1 MINRL
6 TLLLAWRYLLGSTH
20 GEKNVS
26 TMVKICFIGI
36 FIGTFSLALVTAV
49 MNGFEDVFHV
59 KMQGVHAQIILRAY
73 GTDQLNIDKLSTVLN
88 NEFPQIEA
96 FAPSTTRQLIIQ
108 KKKSDDISNVVMAKA
123 INPKEEARVTILE
136 EKITKAKNSAKTL
149 AASLLDDNHI
159 LIGDN
164 LAQSLGLKV
173 GDEVN
178 ILFSEEG
185 SRSRNIKL
193 NRINAVIGGTFD
205 TGIDEFDSG
214 VVYTTF
220 GLLEKM
226 FSDVGATQINIKL
239 KTGSNEKSVIDRMKE
254 RLTIDVSS
262 WQDLYPALVSALK
275 LEKYA
280 MFLILA
286 LITLVASMNIIS
298 LLFMQITQK
307 RGDIAIL
314 KAMGMPGQNIKYIFI
329 IMGSFISCIGA
340 LFGIIA
346 AFIAALILD
355 RYPLIQLPDA
365 YYISHLPVKIEFTTF
380 ALVFLVTMTL
390 SIIATWLAARVTDQ
404 INISHVLRFEG

>member
-6 TLLLAWRYLLGSTH
+6 TFLLAWRYLLGSTH
-20 GEKNVS
+20 GQKNVS

-59 KMQGVHAQIILRAY
+59 KMQGIHAQVIVRAY
-73 GTDQLNIDKLSTVLN
+73 GDDQLNMEKLTTVLT

-108 KKKSDDISNVVMAKA
+108 KKKSDDISNVVLAKA
-123 INPKEEARVTILE
+123 IVPEDEARVSILQ
-136 EKITKAKNSAKTL
+136 EKITNAQNQKTL
-149 AASLLDDNHI
+149 IATLDNNHI
-159 LIGDN
+159 LIGEN

-178 ILFSEEG
+178 ILFSDDSG

-193 NRINAVIGGTFD
+193 NRTSAIIGGTFD

-214 VVYTTF
+214 IVFTTF

-239 KTGSNEKSVIDRMKE
+239 QNNVNEQSVINRMKN

-314 KAMGMPGQNIKYIFI
+314 KAMGMAGKDIKYIFI
-329 IMGSFISCIGA
+329 IMGSFIACLGSI
-340 LFGIIA
+340 FGIIA
-346 AFIAALILD
+346 AFIVACILD

-390 SIIATWLAARVTDQ
+390 SILATWLAARVTDQ
-404 INISHVLRFEG
+404 INISNVLRFEG